1 MAIVRGLSER
11 DGTDSH
17 FPKTQCELQILLSLA
32 SITLYS
38 HSTIFSF
45 FDEKVVEITA
55 FIFPNEFL
63 IFTPLA

>member
-32 SITLYS
+32 SITLYG
-38 HSTIFSF
+38 HSTLFS